1 MSTNR
6 SNVYSSLAQ
15 EIADAIEGDLC
26 APVFSPVE
34 VVSPTLLRITDHVD
48 GQVYALTLT
57 PTEHPGLDS

>member
-15 EIADAIEGDLC
+15 EIADALEWEGQSIFG
-26 APVFSPVE
+26 PIE

-57 PTEHPGLDS
+57 PTEHPGLNS